1 MQAMSALDWTGWLR
15 AVCLLAVFTIIAGS
29 YVSVVGIVC
38 WGLTSATASS
48 AWRSNLNPADNITD
62 TMTDI
67 TEDTM
72 DNITDTMIDI
82 TDDTMDDIS
91 DTMTDIT
98 DDTIDITDTM
108 TDITDDTM
116 DDITDTIAGNT
127 SDYVMDTF
135 TDDYGSLTE
144 QIHPPPCM
152 DQPPRTLHLG
162 NHRDVQSNLSRNE
175 TSTLSKLCTTRVNLN
190 VSAQVVTQSAGDSC
204 PGFLTYRATAVGAF
218 ALRDLDLELCVSV
231 ITDVSG
237 TTRFV
242 AYSERKWC
250 RDQHSVNV
258 FLMNLLYVHCTD
270 AHVLEDFRH
279 PNGVTMDLSLS
290 VCYTDTFSS
299 SPVTQYSCQWRGTV
313 IVSAVSG
320 AVGSPLQVAH
330 TSINQGKSIV
340 AGIRTL

>member
-82 TDDTMDDIS
+82 TDDTMDDI
-91 DTMTDIT
+91 
-98 DDTIDITDTM
+98 
-108 TDITDDTM
+108 
-116 DDITDTIAGNT
+116 TDTIAGNT

-162 NHRDVQSNLSRNE
+162 NHKDVQSNLSRNE

-330 TSINQGKSIV
+330 TSINQGNSIV
-340 AGIRTL
+340 TGIRTL

>member
-72 DNITDTMIDI
+72 DSITDTMI
-82 TDDTMDDIS
+82 
-91 DTMTDIT
+91 
-98 DDTIDITDTM
+98 
-108 TDITDDTM
+108 DITDDTM